1 MALTEVILVDER
13 DRAVGTMEKLQAHRE
28 GALHRAVTVY
38 LFNPDGQLLLQQ
50 RAREKYHCGGLWSN
64 TCCGHPM
71 PAEESAA
78 AARRRLYEEMG
89 MRVALTPV
97 LQLRYRLPLPNGLIE
112 HEYGHVF
119 FGVTPLAPTPD
130 PDEAMAWRWQ
140 TMPSVVAQLASE
152 PEVFTPWFRLTMEK
166 IPAQYAAFL
175 RARQA
180 S

>member
-89 MRVALTPV
+89 LRVALTPV

-119 FGVTPLAPTPD
+119 
-130 PDEAMAWRWQ
+130 
-140 TMPSVVAQLASE
+140 LASRRWRQR
-152 PEVFTPWFRLTMEK
+152 P
-166 IPAQYAAFL
+166 IPTKRWPGAGKRCRRWWRNSPANPKCS
-175 RARQA
+175 RPG
-180 S
+180 SD